1 MKKYVISS
9 ILALCVSAENA
20 NAQGY
25 RIYKNGEAKQTVL
38 ASDMDSLV
46 FFKEG
51 APADKEE
58 KEDFDPENPLANK
71 TATTKT
77 KELNDAW
84 MSRLDFQDMS
94 ELENAKRGCIKS
106 TPDLIIRNAQG
117 EEVWNMADFKFL
129 YDEGAAPATVNP
141 SLWQNSLCNV
151 RSGLFEVIPDKIY
164 QVRGYDMANMTFI
177 KTPNNRWIIFDVL
190 MGNFTAKAAMD
201 LFKNEYLH
209 GSSIDIA
216 AVIISHSHIDHYGGV
231 TEVLKDCKVA
241 EAGLDL
247 EEQVKNGK
255 TAVIVPQGFMKHV
268 ISENVYAGPAMKRR
282 ANYQYGAFLPKGV
295 TGRMAMGIGMGQSV
309 NDVAGLAAPTFQV
322 TQTGEYIIDG
332 LKVTFQITPGTE
344 APAEMNAYFNDYN
357 ALWMAENCT
366 GTLHNLYTLRGA
378 EVRDAEGWCNYIL
391 EAKQKFG
398 KDAQVVFQ
406 SHNWPHWGNSVVNE
420 YLENTASIYKFIHD
434 QTLHYV
440 NRGYTSTE
448 ISNMLQLPEKL
459 DKVWYTRQY
468 YGTLSHNIKAV
479 YQKYMGWYDAN
490 PVNLNLLPPVETAKK
505 VVEYMGDAQRVLN
518 LARADFAKG
527 DYQWVAQVTKEL
539 IYADPSN
546 MEARRLCADA
556 LEQLAYQSESGTWR
570 NAYLMG
576 AMELRAGTPAPQTF
590 SATKFV
596 PLLAVG
602 TIDMLFEF
610 TAIINN
616 SNELQNND
624 VAVNFIIGNEKACVV
639 RKGGVMLTYK
649 NETRADADA
658 TATGDKA
665 SLVSFFSGN
674 YSALTITG
682 NRDAVISLMPKSL
695 DLPGNFGVI
704 EP

>member
-1 MKKYVISS
+1 MKKR
-9 ILALCVSAENA
+9 ILSFVLASAA
-20 NAQGY
+20 MLSVNAQGY
-25 RIYKNGEAKQTVL
+25 YIYKDGSAKQIVL
-38 ASDMDSLV
+38 SSDMDSLV

-51 APADKEE
+51 VEKTPAEE
-58 KEDFDPENPLANK
+58 ETVDPNNPTANK
-71 TATTKT
+71 AATAKT
-77 KELNDAW
+77 AELNNAW
-84 MSRLDFQDMS
+84 LNRLDFQDQS
-94 ELENAKRGCIKS
+94 ELENAKRGCLKS
-106 TPDLIIRNAQG
+106 TPDLIVYNG
-117 EEVWNMADFKFL
+117 EGDEVWNMADFKFL
-129 YDEGAAPATVNP
+129 YEEGAVPATVNP

-151 RSGLFEVIPDKIY
+151 RCGLFEVIPDKIY

-177 KTPNNRWIIFDVL
+177 KTPNNRWIIVDVL

-201 LFKNEYLH
+201 LFKSEYLH
-209 GSSIDIA
+209 SSSIDIA
-216 AVIISHSHIDHYGGV
+216 AVVISHTHIDHYGGI

-241 EAGLDL
+241 DAGLDL
-247 EEQVKNGK
+247 AEQVKDGK
-255 TAVIVPQGFMKHV
+255 TAVIVPQGFMKYV

-282 ANYQYGAFLPKGV
+282 ANYQYGAFLPRGV

-322 TQTGEYIIDG
+322 GQTGEYVIDG

-344 APAEMNAYFNDYN
+344 APAEMNAYFPDYN

-378 EVRDAEGWCNYIL
+378 EVRDAENWCNYIL

-490 PVNLNLLPPVETAKK
+490 PVNLNLLPPTETAKK

-539 IYADPSN
+539 VYADPSN

-570 NAYLMG
+570 NAYLTG
-576 AMELRAGTPAPQTF
+576 AMELRAGTPAPEEF

-610 TAIINN
+610 AAIINN
-616 SNELQNND
+616 SNELQDKD
-624 VAVNFIIGNEKACVV
+624 VTVNFIIGNEKACVV
-639 RKGGVMLTYK
+639 RRKGVVLVYK
-649 NETRADADA
+649 NETRDNADA
-658 TATGDKA
+658 TASGDKK
-665 SLVSFFSGN
+665 SLVSFFTGN
-674 YSALTITG
+674 YSALTISG
-682 NRDAVISLMPKSL
+682 NSDAVISLMPKSMS
-695 DLPGNFGVI
+695 LPGNFGVI

>member
-1 MKKYVISS
+1 MKKR
-9 ILALCVSAENA
+9 ILSFVLASAA
-20 NAQGY
+20 MLSVNAQGY
-25 RIYKNGEAKQTVL
+25 YIYKDGSAKQIVL
-38 ASDMDSLV
+38 SSDMDSLV

-51 APADKEE
+51 VEKTPAEE
-58 KEDFDPENPLANK
+58 ETVDPNNPTANK
-71 TATTKT
+71 AATAKT
-77 KELNDAW
+77 AELNNAW
-84 MSRLDFQDMS
+84 LSRLDFQDQS
-94 ELENAKRGCIKS
+94 ELENAKRGCLKS
-106 TPDLIIRNAQG
+106 TPDLIVYNG
-117 EEVWNMADFKFL
+117 EGDEVWNMADFKFL
-129 YDEGAAPATVNP
+129 YEEGAVPATVNP

-151 RSGLFEVIPDKIY
+151 RCGLFEVIPDKIY

-177 KTPNNRWIIFDVL
+177 KTPNNRWIIVDVL

-201 LFKNEYLH
+201 LFKSEYLH
-209 GSSIDIA
+209 SSSIDIA
-216 AVIISHSHIDHYGGV
+216 AVVISHTHIDHYGGI

-241 EAGLDL
+241 DAGLDL
-247 EEQVKNGK
+247 AEQVKDGK
-255 TAVIVPQGFMKHV
+255 TAVIVPQGFMKYV

-282 ANYQYGAFLPKGV
+282 ANYQYGAFLPRGV

-322 TQTGEYIIDG
+322 GQTGEYVIDG

-344 APAEMNAYFNDYN
+344 APAEMNAYFPDYN

-378 EVRDAEGWCNYIL
+378 EVRDAENWCNYIL

-490 PVNLNLLPPVETAKK
+490 PVNLNLLPPTETAKK

-539 IYADPSN
+539 VYADPSN

-570 NAYLMG
+570 NAYLTG
-576 AMELRAGTPAPQTF
+576 AMELRAGTPAPEEF

-610 TAIINN
+610 AAIINN
-616 SNELQNND
+616 SNELQDKD
-624 VAVNFIIGNEKACVV
+624 VTVNFIIGNEKACVV
-639 RKGGVMLTYK
+639 RRNGVVLVYK
-649 NETRADADA
+649 NETRDNADA
-658 TATGDKA
+658 TASGDKK
-665 SLVSFFSGN
+665 SLVSFFTGN
-674 YSALTITG
+674 YSALTISG
-682 NRDAVISLMPKSL
+682 NSDAVISLMPKSMS
-695 DLPGNFGVI
+695 LPGNFGVI

>member
-1 MKKYVISS
+1 MRKR
-9 ILALCVSAENA
+9 ILSFVLASAA
-20 NAQGY
+20 MLSVNAQGY
-25 RIYKNGEAKQTVL
+25 YIYKDGSAKQIVL
-38 ASDMDSLV
+38 SSDMDSLV

-51 APADKEE
+51 VEKTPAEE
-58 KEDFDPENPLANK
+58 ETVDPNNPTANK
-71 TATTKT
+71 AATAKT
-77 KELNDAW
+77 AELNNAW
-84 MSRLDFQDMS
+84 LSRLDFQDQS
-94 ELENAKRGCIKS
+94 ELENAKRGCLKS
-106 TPDLIIRNAQG
+106 TPDLIVYNG
-117 EEVWNMADFKFL
+117 EGDEVWNMADFKFL
-129 YDEGAAPATVNP
+129 YEEGAVPATVNP

-151 RSGLFEVIPDKIY
+151 RCGLFEVIPDKIY

-177 KTPNNRWIIFDVL
+177 KTPNNRWIIVDVL

-201 LFKNEYLH
+201 LFKSEYLH
-209 GSSIDIA
+209 SSSIDIA
-216 AVIISHSHIDHYGGV
+216 AVVISHTHIDHYGGI

-241 EAGLDL
+241 DAGLDL
-247 EEQVKNGK
+247 AEQVKDGK
-255 TAVIVPQGFMKHV
+255 TAVIVPQGFMKYV

-282 ANYQYGAFLPKGV
+282 ANYQYGAFLPRGV

-322 TQTGEYIIDG
+322 GQTGEYVIDG

-344 APAEMNAYFNDYN
+344 APAEMNAYFPDYN

-378 EVRDAEGWCNYIL
+378 EVRDAENWCNYIL

-490 PVNLNLLPPVETAKK
+490 PVNLNLLPPTETAKK

-539 IYADPSN
+539 VYADPSN

-570 NAYLMG
+570 NAYLTG
-576 AMELRAGTPAPQTF
+576 AMELRAGTPAPEEF

-610 TAIINN
+610 AAIINN
-616 SNELQNND
+616 SNELQDKD
-624 VAVNFIIGNEKACVV
+624 VTVNFIIGNEKACVV
-639 RKGGVMLTYK
+639 RRNGVVLVYK
-649 NETRADADA
+649 NETRDNADA
-658 TATGDKA
+658 TASGDKK
-665 SLVSFFSGN
+665 SLVSFFTGN
-674 YSALTITG
+674 YSALTISG
-682 NRDAVISLMPKSL
+682 NSDAVISLMPKSMS
-695 DLPGNFGVI
+695 LPGNFGVI